1 MSEFDPKPSS
11 ADQIE
16 MVDEKKVGV
25 SGDVP
30 QVASNQ
36 YADIYYEALDKYGE
50 DGAIPKD
57 AEKKLKRSVNVCTA
71 SFIQYFATRS

>member
-30 QVASNQ
+30 
-36 YADIYYEALDKYGE
+36 
-50 DGAIPKD
+50 
-57 AEKKLKRSVNVCTA
+57 
-71 SFIQYFATRS
+71 